1 MFSIRK
7 IGAIGRTYRHFNRYQ
22 RIIRILFK
30 YGFNDLIEGLR
41 IDQYLESGLKMINR
55 KPRAEIEKHSRAE
68 RFRMA
73 LEDLGPTFIKLGQV
87 LSTRPDL
94 ISPEYLDELAKLQD
108 NVPPFSY
115 SEVEEIFLAETG
127 KKPHELYQ
135 FFEEQP
141 IAAASIGQVHR
152 GRLPNDR
159 EVVIKVQR
167 PDLEKIIAVDLEI
180 LAYLASLMEQYL
192 EELQGHQP
200 SAIVE
205 EFARSLSLEIDYT
218 VELSN
223 IRRFARQFKK
233 NKTIYVPAVYPDLS
247 TERILTMEYIDGIK
261 VSDIDTLHSQGYD
274 LRLLAERGANLV
286 MEQVFVHGF
295 FHGDPHPGNIFVLP
309 DNIICF
315 LDFGMMGHLSRK
327 DREDFTDL
335 MYSIV
340 TKNDRRITDGVLSIT
355 VQFGE
360 IDHDGLSRDLGDL
373 LDRYLYLPLKDLQ
386 AGKILQELLN
396 LVQRHKLSIKPNLY
410 LMIKALSTI
419 EGIGLVLDPNLE
431 LIKLAEPYV
440 KKIKTARL
448 RPARLAEEIGEA
460 GGEYIKL
467 LRDVPEEI
475 RSILRQL
482 RAGRMKLEFEH
493 RGLEKLAAVLD
504 KISNRIAFAIV
515 LAAQIIGSSLII
527 LSDIPP
533 KWHGIPLI
541 GLGGFL
547 LAGVMGF
554 WLLISIIRHGR
565 M

>member
-55 KPRAEIEKHSRAE
+55 KPREEIEKHSRAE

-94 ISPEYLDELAKLQD
+94 IAPEYLDELAKLQD
-108 NVPPFSY
+108 NVPPFPFN
-115 SEVEEIFLAETG
+115 EVEEIFLAETG
-127 KKPHELYQ
+127 KKPNEL
-135 FFEEQP
+135 FREFNEEP
-141 IAAASIGQVHR
+141 IAAASIGQVHK
-152 GRLPNDR
+152 GLLQDGQ

-200 SAIVE
+200 SAIVD

-218 VELSN
+218 VELAN
-223 IRRFARQFKK
+223 IQRFTRQCKTD
-233 NKTIYVPAVYPDLS
+233 KTIYVPLVYSELS

-261 VSDIDTLHSQGYD
+261 ASKIEVLQSQEYD
-274 LRLLAERGANLV
+274 LHLIAVRGANLV
-286 MEQVFVHGF
+286 MEQIFVHGF
-295 FHGDPHPGNIFVLP
+295 FHGDPHPGNIFILP

-335 MYSIV
+335 MFSIV
-340 TKNDRRITDGVLSIT
+340 TKNDRKITDGVLSIT
-355 VQFGE
+355 IQFGE
-360 IDHDGLSRDLGDL
+360 IDHDALSRDLSDL

-410 LMIKALSTI
+410 LMIKALATI
-419 EGIGLVLDPNLE
+419 EGIGLVLDPDLE
-431 LIKLAEPYV
+431 LIKLAEPYI
-440 KKIKTARL
+440 KKVKTARL
-448 RPARLAEEIGEA
+448 RPGRVVEEISETGS
-460 GGEYIKL
+460 EYLKL
-467 LRDVPEEI
+467 FQDVPEEV

-482 RAGRMKLEFEH
+482 RAGRMKLEFKH
-493 RGLEKLAAVLD
+493 RGLEKLALALD

-533 KWHGIPLI
+533 KWHDIPII
-541 GLGGFL
+541 GLAGFL
-547 LAGVMGF
+547 VAGIMGF
-554 WLLISIIRHGR
+554 WLLLSIIRHGR